1 MERLISEMNEI
12 SHLRHFGVELGGTQ
26 PTVNAALVH
35 RQFAFLPGEICTEG
49 GVLDDDSPGSDH
61 TGLSMVQA
69 LRRAAR
75 CMRRIG
81 SNHHRRHS
89 ASRGNARR
97 EGAEVSSGHSS
108 VSVLHESGRS

>member
-1 MERLISEMNEI
+1 M
-12 SHLRHFGVELGGTQ
+12 
-26 PTVNAALVH
+26 
-35 RQFAFLPGEICTEG
+35 PGEGPSRWLGAACKARTENE
-49 GVLDDDSPGSDH
+49 VSAKTLPR
-61 TGLSMVQA
+61 VQA

-97 EGAEVSSGHSS
+97 DGAEVSSGHGR